1 MNEMQQAFEREVSLL
16 NYELRKMDDG
26 QYWCPRTYRAWQIW
40 QAACRWA
47 DGAEQVD
54 KSVAIP
60 DKNIFKYSKEQN
72 KC

>member
-1 MNEMQQAFEREVSLL
+1 MNEVQQAFERNFYYRDMTYVDGKYRDKTV
-16 NYELRKMDDG
+16 NKM
-26 QYWCPRTYRAWQIW
+26 WISW

-54 KSVAIP
+54 RSVAIP
-60 DKNIFKYSKEQN
+60 EGRKTHEGYFKEQN